1 MSDPLPSLPSLTP
14 LVLAILAA
22 FPVCGLAQ
30 VGVVRPAPPPVTAV
44 PKALPGWRVSGVGSL
59 APVTVRNAAGG
70 FDQSVNQPRQREIY
84 NWESFN
90 IGAASS
96 VTFNFPSADS
106 SALNRVSG
114 PAGPS
119 QIFGSLKSQY
129 ANPDL
134 AKAALIGGSVYLI
147 NANGILF
154 GRNATVNVGSLI
166 ASTLDLKNSDFLDSL
181 TGSIRDG
188 RSAFNTTADLFTD
201 ERSFVIVD
209 PGAQI
214 TTPNG
219 GRVFLFAKNVEN
231 AGTIRTPGGQTAL
244 AGGSEVFLNAP
255 TSEPIYASEANAAIP
270 ALRGLLVEVN
280 GKGSVANLKG
290 GVIDTPR
297 GNSTLVGM
305 AVNQSGRIS
314 ATTSVSENGSVLLL
328 ARSTVVNPQG
338 TTKRATVAGALTL
351 GAGSL
356 VEIATDAA
364 LGADG
369 KPLTSDGN
377 TSFTGSRVELSG
389 QTIELRNSA
398 SIVAHGGI
406 VNARAESVPSYEV
419 DAGSAF
425 KGDAAARLIIGG
437 GALIDVSGTTTTSV
451 SAARNFVTS
460 ELIGKSDL
468 KDAPLQKDGPLYRSK
483 ITFDVRNAVPILG
496 DISAYQTGIQRSA
509 QEKLARGGSISLTS
523 TGALVT
529 HPGST
534 LNVSG
539 GQVTYTDA
547 TVNPTRLVASDG
559 TRYTLDKAPKDIV
572 YTGIEG
578 ASKAITLD
586 RWGIVPQFVPAQ
598 AQTGRSELGY
608 VEGQAGGALNLVA
621 PQSILDGDFLATT
634 SAGTRQ
640 TGGQSALAAPAA
652 VTLGF
657 RNNDFAS
664 FGDSAFVT
672 AGLRDLVIAKDA
684 AALPASFWAAPLTGD
699 VPATS
704 RVAAA
709 AINASG
715 VGKLTITSDANIAVQ
730 EGADIALAPKSSLE
744 LAAAGIAGI
753 ALAGDFRSEGG
764 SFTARTRD
772 RQQAPVSGGIVL
784 SAGTAIDV
792 SGGWVNRQLDGATA
806 AAATPGGKVTLSS
819 ARVLNLQDASRIG
832 VSGGATLSTA
842 GAVQGTDA
850 GSIALESNAVFKVGD
865 TASQV
870 HIGADLKAQSLTGGG
885 TLRLLAGS
893 VSVGSQV
900 TPRGVRDGLLP
911 GALVLS
917 NEFFRN
923 GAFTNYDV
931 QAVTALTV
939 QPGTL
944 LAPQASNG
952 LPFAAASQ
960 LPSGTRPSDFF
971 AQGKLPDVLR
981 KPASLSLGAMVRG
994 GLTDAG
1000 DLLIG
1005 AGAQIRT
1012 DPLASVALMA
1022 GLNLDLEGRIRAPGG
1037 SVSLLLPNNAAR
1049 HDAIEV
1055 QTIGMLRVGSSAVID
1070 VSGQPVLQPKTGL
1083 LQQGSVLAGGGVTIQ
1098 NASQF
1103 ARLTP
1108 IVVASGAVINADG
1121 ALAQLG
1127 VPVVTSNGATTL
1139 REQAVASQGGT
1150 VSVKTLDGGA
1160 ALAGDLHAHGG
1171 SAAAAAG
1178 SFNLTLAGTRVL
1190 AGEAKLV
1197 DNFTLVV
1204 QQAPITSTATVP
1216 GSVQVS
1222 AQSLSKGFAD
1232 ATLTSPERIRF
1243 SGDVDLAMARNLK
1256 LDAPALVASPQSSS
1270 VAVSGGTSVLMGGS
1284 PVAADNPVA
1293 NAPIA
1298 GKTQLTLQGG
1308 LVEFY
1313 GQQGLQGFKSVAAKA
1328 TSEIRFDSST
1338 AQPGKLGLQA
1348 DLSLRAPQ
1356 ITATTN
1362 ADFTVDAP
1370 GRKILLA
1377 GGDAAAA
1384 APLSAGAKLT
1394 FNASE
1399 ITTRDPRDPSQHA
1412 VLRLPFGSLALN
1424 ASERIDISD
1433 GSVLSVSGA
1442 GTTVPFGVTVG
1453 GSHWKYGGV
1462 DVAAPVAKTID
1473 LSAPGKAVTVSAGAS
1488 LDLSGGGDLLALEFV
1503 PGSGGSKDVFAGF
1516 AGGAFAVIPGI
1527 TRYAPQDADILAA
1540 ADSSQAMPRLVLGR
1554 QITLGAGAP
1563 LPAGTYAVLPA
1574 RYATLPGAFL
1584 VRPAPGG
1591 AALALGANVLKA
1603 DGSALVG
1610 GRFGDAGTPYLDSLS
1625 QTFQVQPSA
1634 QAQLASEIRRTN
1646 ANDYFSKLALAAE
1659 VAAPRV
1665 PADAGRLNIA
1675 ADQLSL
1681 RGKTL
1686 FALPTDGQGKPDSH
1700 ARGGE
1705 LDLSAPNINITAL
1718 SAEQPGTLKLSP
1730 ADLNATGASLIVI
1743 GGLRGGAAGTDIA
1756 VAAKQVVVDNAGT
1769 PLKAS
1774 DLLLVA
1780 SDRIELKPGA
1790 SIESTAAS
1798 VIAPTFNLSGDGAL
1812 LRVSGDALAASSRTN
1827 TVRAAGDLLIGPG
1840 VTLKGGAITAEAT
1853 RSTTL
1858 AADVAI
1864 DAKGITLGASRIA
1877 AGAVDQLVAGA
1888 TTLLLAPALTAQLGR
1903 ADSLTLRSFDGLDFY
1918 GAATLGGDAVRSLTI
1933 DTGTLR
1939 LMSDDGRAAITA
1951 GEVRLTNSSGAAS
1964 GAAPGRAEL
1973 SINAVGTAA
1982 AVATTSS
1989 AASSGRV
1996 VIGPGSVAVAG
2007 AAKVDID
2014 AAHELLLT
2022 GATDFST
2029 AGDLTV
2035 NAAAL
2040 AAGANASAVV
2050 TAGGRFGLNAAGKP
2064 TPADGALG
2072 AHVVINAA
2080 AITQAGKVV
2089 LPSGQLSLNAQGAAG
2104 TDAVH
2109 FVGGSVTDLSG
2120 RSSSFDGVT
2129 ITTAGGDLR
2138 TSAQAGNVTLDANAL
2153 LDTSARQ
2160 TAGRAGSVTIAA
2172 PAGAVALNGSV
2183 RSVSAPGRGGGS
2195 IAVDSGAA
2203 LDLRALAAT
2212 LGAEAGN
2219 FAEAIDLRSRSG
2231 DMSLPNGSAL
2241 AARHITLSSDAGS
2254 LAVAGK
2260 LDASASGSTI
2270 VLAAG
2275 DTLSVLPGAQ
2285 ISSRSG
2291 GAVGGEVQLLAG
2303 RAQLQADGSLLRNG
2317 QVRLDG
2323 GSIDTSAA
2331 VAGGTDGSVLI
2342 RAQHDASDRDV
2353 RIGKA
2358 AGSTG
2363 TSLGGARRLEIE
2375 AVTQYSAELVDA
2387 ALIGKINQDNQA
2399 FAGPGGANAAAIRT
2413 RLANALLTGA
2423 PMQLRAG
2430 VEIISQADLTV
2441 TGVPANNGWNLTRF
2455 NADGTAA
2462 SQASGA
2468 PLNLSLRAAGDLKVE
2483 ASISDGFVPAGA
2495 VAPAT
2500 AAAASKIVPGAVV
2513 ARIDGTY
2520 ADGARMRLVGGAD
2533 LNAADVMVTGNRS
2546 DAGDVLIGADNRD
2559 VLVRSTTGSVQIA
2572 AGRDVKI
2579 INRRAVAYTT
2589 GVPVDDLPGYIGNKL
2604 TPAAYLNNAGTAQS
2618 PFLAGGGRLEVT
2630 AGRDLVGAT
2639 DALPQYGTEW
2649 LWRARDLGVLGQPV
2663 VWSRY
2668 DRFKQ
2673 GFATFGGG
2681 GVTATAGND
2690 ALNVEVSTG
2699 IGAYVARNDD
2709 GSGAGARPFGGGD
2722 VSLRAHRDVVGGF
2735 VLSGSGAVSVNSG
2748 RDIASSIDAP
2758 GLRVLHGNSQ
2768 IQIGALNNVDVGA
2781 VTSFGLAPLTR
2792 QFLPL
2797 NANAPK
2803 TYVSGL
2809 SPSASL
2815 DVLASSGNVR
2825 YRSNVTVPDETAELR
2840 HFGSGVPIIPDRASF
2855 AAPQGDVSLAELVQ
2869 VPAGNTSLNILAGQ
2883 NVAVTRIT
2891 VTGTDGQSA
2900 VPTWLTEQQATTLVD
2915 NAFRAGR
2922 APLDLGVRT
2931 PLRVVAAAGDVRVS
2945 EAIDTTKQ
2953 LRLLAGRDVVLEA
2966 VAGAQFSGVISQH
2979 QSEDEL
2985 SLVQAGRDVLLP
2997 TSGGHHDLFLHG
3009 PGNLLVTAGRNIDLK
3024 ASGGVAGVGNR
3035 ENAALPAHSGK
3046 VTVVAGVALGGAD
3059 YRQAQA
3065 WFFPLLG
3072 GTGIAGFAPDLAA
3085 QLTAARAGQPLPV
3098 LGSEAAAR
3106 FKAASID
3113 EQIAQVKTLVGDA
3126 AFDAALLS
3134 GVRLKNV
3141 RLDKPLPSPDLA
3153 QARLTFGTWDAAEKS
3168 TVVSAALANA
3178 WVVSVPADQQQAQA
3192 LAMAGT
3198 RNPDASYTTALV
3210 GFVGTQTRRADLT
3223 PASAL
3228 AVFMTLAPERQLLFT
3243 NQVLATE
3250 VRNAGRAASLL
3261 AGVPRDAAYER
3272 AYQTLDVVFP
3282 EPGIAGDVKMGS
3294 SQLRTLQGSDIDV
3307 LVPRGSVD
3315 VGALVADLS
3324 SNKGPSQLGIVTAAG
3339 GDISM
3344 VVRDNVNV
3352 NQSRVFTVGKGDLL
3366 MWASLGNLDAGR
3378 GAKTVTGTPPPL
3390 YRIDDKGNFVIDTSG
3405 SFSGSGIAVLN
3416 ASSTLDLYAPK
3427 GEINAGDAGIKS
3439 LGNAFLGAARFVGAD
3454 NLTVGGVSVGAP
3466 PPAATGGDTA
3476 GLAAVGQAAATAGTR
3491 ISPDDSEE
3499 EKERKR
3505 RKRLNLILDFLG
3517 FGDGAS
3523 KP

>member
-1 MSDPLPSLPSLTP
+1 MPSLTP

-22 FPVCGLAQ
+22 FPLSGLAQ
-30 VGVVRPAPPPVTAV
+30 VGLVRPPPPPVATV
-44 PKALPGWRVSGVGSL
+44 PKAMPGWRTSGVGPL

-84 NWESFN
+84 NWDSFN

-129 ANPDL
+129 ANPDP
-134 AKAALIGGSVYLI
+134 AKAPLIGGSVYLI

-154 GRNATVNVGSLI
+154 GRNSTVNVGSLI

-181 TGSIRDG
+181 TGSIRDN
-188 RSAFNTTADLFTD
+188 RSTFNATADLFAD

-244 AGGSEVFLNAP
+244 AGGSEVFLNDP
-255 TSEPIYASEANAAIP
+255 TTEPIYASEANAAIP
-270 ALRGLLVEVN
+270 ALRGLLVEVG
-280 GKGSVANLKG
+280 GKGSAANLKG

-328 ARSTVVNPQG
+328 ARGEAAAFS
-338 TTKRATVAGALTL
+338 KHAATSGALTL
-351 GAGSL
+351 GAGS
-356 VEIATDAA
+356 VIEIAADTA

-369 KPLTSDGN
+369 KLPTSDGN

-389 QTIELRNSA
+389 QTIELRNGA
-398 SIVAHGGI
+398 SIVAHGGV
-406 VNARAESVPSYEV
+406 VNARAESVPSYLT
-419 DAGSAF
+419 DLSSGF
-425 KGDAAARLIIGG
+425 KNDAAARLIIGG

-496 DISAYQTGIQRSA
+496 DISAYQTGIQRTA
-509 QEKLARGGSISLTS
+509 EERLARGGSISLTS

-539 GQVTYTDA
+539 GHVTYTDA
-547 TVNPTRLVASDG
+547 VVNPTRLIASDG
-559 TRYTLDKAPKDIV
+559 ARYTLDKAPKDIV
-572 YTGIEG
+572 YTGIEA
-578 ASKAITLD
+578 ASKATTLD

-598 AQTGRSELGY
+598 AQTGRGELGY
-608 VEGQAGGALNLVA
+608 VDGQAGGALNLVA
-621 PQSILDGDFLATT
+621 PRSILDGDFMATT
-634 SAGTRQ
+634 SAGVRQ
-640 TGGQSALAAPAA
+640 TGGQSAVAAPAA

-657 RNNDFAS
+657 RNTDFAPS
-664 FGDSAFVT
+664 REPVFGT
-672 AGLRDLVIAKDA
+672 AGLLDLAITRFT
-684 AALPASFWAAPLTGD
+684 AALPASFWAAPLAGD

-704 RVAAA
+704 RVAAS

-715 VGKLTITSDANIAVQ
+715 VGKLTITADGNIAVL
-730 EGADIALAPKSSLE
+730 EGADIALAPKSSLD
-744 LAAAGIAGI
+744 LASTGVGGI

-784 SAGTAIDV
+784 NAGTAIDV
-792 SGGWVNRQLDGATA
+792 SGAWVNRQLDGATV

-819 ARVLNLQDASRIG
+819 TRALNLQDASRIN
-832 VSGGATLSTA
+832 VSGAATVSAA
-842 GAVQGTDA
+842 GVVQGTDA
-850 GSIALESNAVFKVGD
+850 GSIALESNVLLATGEA
-865 TASQV
+865 ASQV
-870 HIGADLKAQSLTGGG
+870 HIGADLKGQSLTGGG
-885 TLRLLAGS
+885 SLKLLAGS
-893 VSVGSQV
+893 VSIGSQV
-900 TPRGVRDGLLP
+900 TPRGVKDGLAP
-911 GALVLS
+911 GELLLS
-917 NEFFRN
+917 TEFFRN

-931 QAVTALTV
+931 QAATALTI

-944 LAPQASNG
+944 VAPQAGNW

-960 LPSGTRPSDFF
+960 LPSGTRPGDFF
-971 AQGKLPDVLR
+971 DQGQLPDAQR
-981 KPASLSLGAMVRG
+981 KPASLSLSAVHRG
-994 GLTDAG
+994 STKGSG
-1000 DLLIG
+1000 DLSVG
-1005 AGAQIRT
+1005 AGAQIRV
-1012 DPLASVALMA
+1012 DPLASVALIA
-1022 GLNLDLEGRIRAPGG
+1022 GLNLDFEGRIRSPGG
-1037 SVSLLLPNNAAR
+1037 GVRLLVASNAAAGT
-1049 HDAIEV
+1049 D
-1055 QTIGMLRVGSSAVID
+1055 IGTLRVGTGAVID
-1070 VSGQPVLQPKTGL
+1070 VSGQPVLQPRTGPF
-1083 LQQGSVLAGGGVTIQ
+1083 QQGSVLPGGSVTVE

-1108 IVVASGAVINADG
+1108 IVIASGAVINADG
-1121 ALAQLG
+1121 ASARLG
-1127 VPVVTSNGATTL
+1127 VPVVTANGATTV
-1139 REQAVASQGGT
+1139 REQTVASQGG
-1150 VSVKTLDGGA
+1150 SISIKTLDGGA
-1160 ALAGDLHAHGG
+1160 ALAGNLHALGG
-1171 SAAAAAG
+1171 SADAAAG
-1178 SFNLTLAGTRVL
+1178 SFALRLAGTRALPGDPL
-1190 AGEAKLV
+1190 AQLV
-1197 DNFTLVV
+1197 DNFTLAI
-1204 QQAPITSTATVP
+1204 QQAPITSAATLP

-1222 AQSLSKGFAD
+1222 AQSLSSGFAD
-1232 ATLTSPERIRF
+1232 ATLISPERIRF
-1243 SGDVDLAMARNLK
+1243 NGDVDLAMARSLK
-1256 LDAPALVASPQSSS
+1256 LDAPAIVASPQSTS
-1270 VAVSGGTSVLMGGS
+1270 VAVSGATTLLLGGFQ
-1284 PVAADNPVA
+1284 PADIPVA

-1313 GQQGLQGFKSVAAKA
+1313 GQQGLQGFKSVEAKA
-1328 TSEIRFDSST
+1328 TSEIRFDSSK

-1356 ITATTN
+1356 VTATTN

-1370 GRKILLA
+1370 GQKILLA
-1377 GGDAAAA
+1377 GGDASAA

-1453 GSHWKYGGV
+1453 GSNWKYGGV

-1540 ADSSQAMPRLVLGR
+1540 ADANQATARLVLGR
-1554 QITLGAGAP
+1554 QITFGAGAP

-1584 VRPAPGG
+1584 VRPTPGS
-1591 AALALGANVLKA
+1591 AALALGANVPKA
-1603 DGSALVG
+1603 DGSSLVG

-1625 QTFQVQPSA
+1625 QTFQVQGSV
-1634 QAQLASEIRRTN
+1634 QAQLASEIRQTN
-1646 ANDYFSKLALAAE
+1646 ANDYFSKQALAAE
-1659 VAAPRV
+1659 VAAPRL

-1681 RGKTL
+1681 KGKTL
-1686 FALPTDGQGKPDSH
+1686 FALPTDGQGKVDSR

-1705 LDLSAPNINITAL
+1705 LDLSAPNINISAL
-1718 SAEQPGTLKLSP
+1718 AAQQPGTLNLSP

-1743 GGLRGGAAGTDIA
+1743 GGLRGGATGTDIA
-1756 VAAKQVVVDNAGT
+1756 VSASTVIVDNAGN

-1780 SDRIELKPGA
+1780 NERVELKPGA
-1790 SIESTAAS
+1790 SIESTAAN
-1798 VIAPTFNLSGDGAL
+1798 VIAPTLNLSGDGAL
-1812 LRVSGDALAASSRTN
+1812 LRVSGDALAASVRTN

-1858 AADVAI
+1858 AADAAI

-1877 AGAVDQLVAGA
+1877 AGAVDQAVAGA
-1888 TTLLLAPALTAQLGR
+1888 TTLVLAPALAAQIGR
-1903 ADSLTLRSFDGLDFY
+1903 ADSLTLRSFDRLDLY
-1918 GAATLGGDAVRSLTI
+1918 GAATLGGAAVRSLTI

-1939 LMSDDGRAAITA
+1939 LMSDDARAAITA

-1964 GAAPGRAEL
+1964 VAAPGRAEL
-1973 SINAVGTAA
+1973 SINAIETVAAVGT
-1982 AVATTSS
+1982 TGS
-1989 AASSGRV
+1989 AAKPGQV

-2007 AAKVDID
+2007 AAKVGVD
-2014 AAHELLLT
+2014 AARELLLT

-2035 NAAAL
+2035 SAAAL
-2040 AAGANASAVV
+2040 SAGANASAVV
-2050 TAGGRFGLNAAGKP
+2050 TAGGQFVLNAAGKP
-2064 TPADGALG
+2064 APTGGALG

-2080 AITQAGKVV
+2080 AITQAGKVL

-2104 TDAVH
+2104 ADAVR
-2109 FVGGSVTDLSG
+2109 FAAGSVTDLSG
-2120 RSSSFDGVT
+2120 RSSTFDGVT

-2138 TSAQAGNVTLDANAL
+2138 ASAQAGNVTLDANAL

-2160 TAGRAGSVTIAA
+2160 TTGRAGSVTIAA
-2172 PAGAVALNGSV
+2172 PAGAVALNGGM
-2183 RSVSAPGRGGGS
+2183 RGVSAPGQAGGS
-2195 IAVDSGAA
+2195 LSVDSAAA

-2212 LGAEAGN
+2212 LGTEAGN
-2219 FAEAIDLRSRSG
+2219 FAEAITLRSRSG
-2231 DMSLPNGSAL
+2231 DLSLPAGAAL
-2241 AARHITLSSDAGS
+2241 AARHIMLSSDSGS

-2260 LDASASGSTI
+2260 LDATASGSTV

-2285 ISSRSG
+2285 ISSRST

-2303 RAQLQADGSLLRNG
+2303 RAQWQADGSFLRNG
-2317 QVRLDG
+2317 QVQLDG
-2323 GSIDTSAA
+2323 GNIDTSAA
-2331 VAGGTDGSVLI
+2331 AAGGLDGSVLI

-2353 RIGKA
+2353 RIGKV
-2358 AGSTG
+2358 AGSVG
-2363 TSLGGARRLEIE
+2363 TSLVGVKRVEFE
-2375 AVTQYSAELVDA
+2375 AVTQYSAEVVDA

-2399 FAGPGGANAAAIRT
+2399 FAGAGGANAAAIRS
-2413 RLANALLTGA
+2413 RLANVFVVGA
-2423 PMQLRAG
+2423 PLQLRAG
-2430 VEIISQADLTV
+2430 VEVVSQADLTV
-2441 TGVPANNGWNLTRF
+2441 TGVAANNGWNLTRF

-2462 SQASGA
+2462 AQASGA
-2468 PLNLSLRAAGDLKVE
+2468 PVNVSLRAAGDLKVE

-2500 AAAASKIVPGAVV
+2500 AAAASKIAPGAVV
-2513 ARIDGTY
+2513 ARIDGAY
-2520 ADGARMRLVGGAD
+2520 AEGARVRLVGGAD
-2533 LNAADVMVTGNRS
+2533 VNAADVMATAPRG
-2546 DAGDVLIGADNRD
+2546 DGGDVLIGADNRD
-2559 VLVRSTTGSVQIA
+2559 VLVRSTTGSIQIA
-2572 AGRDVKI
+2572 AGRDVVMQ
-2579 INRRAVAYTT
+2579 NRRAAAYTT
-2589 GVPVDDLPGYIGNKL
+2589 GVPVDDLPGYVGNKL

-2618 PFLAGGGRLEVT
+2618 PFLGGGGKLAVT
-2630 AGRDLVGAT
+2630 AGRDLAGAT
-2639 DALPQYGTEW
+2639 DTPPQYGTEW
-2649 LWRARDLGVLGQPV
+2649 LWRARDLAVLGGEPV
-2663 VWSRY
+2663 FWSRY

-2681 GVTATAGND
+2681 GVTAAAGND

-2699 IGAYVARNDD
+2699 IGGYVARNADR
-2709 GSGAGARPFGGGD
+2709 SSAGARQFGGGD
-2722 VSLRAHRDVVGGF
+2722 VSLQAHRDVVGGF
-2735 VLSGSGAVSVNSG
+2735 VLSGSGSARVNSG
-2748 RDIASSIDAP
+2748 RDIASPVDAP

-2768 IQIGALNNVDVGA
+2768 IQIGALNSVDVGA
-2781 VTSFGLAPLTR
+2781 VTSFGLAPWTV
-2792 QFLPL
+2792 QF
-2797 NANAPK
+2797 ANRTLAL
-2803 TYVSGL
+2803 YVSGL
-2809 SPSASL
+2809 ASNASL
-2815 DVLASSGNVR
+2815 DVLASSGNLR
-2825 YRSNVTVPDETAELR
+2825 YRSNVGAPEGTTER
-2840 HFGSGVPIIPDRASF
+2840 KHFGSGVPIIPDRASF

-2869 VPAGNTSLNILAGQ
+2869 VPAGNTSLNVLAGQ
-2883 NVAVTRIT
+2883 NVTATKIT

-2900 VPTWLTEQQATTLVD
+2900 APTWLTETQATTLVD

-2945 EAIDTTKQ
+2945 EAIDTATQ
-2953 LRLLAGRDVVLEA
+2953 LRLLAGRDVALASEA
-2966 VAGAQFSGVISQH
+2966 GSSFRGLVSQH
-2979 QSEDEL
+2979 QSDDEL

-2997 TSGGHHDLFLHG
+2997 ASGNTFFDLRLHG
-3009 PGNLLVTAGRNIDLK
+3009 PGNQLVTAGRNVDLK
-3024 ASGGVAGVGNR
+3024 TSGGAGGVGNR

-3065 WFFPLLG
+3065 WYFPLLG
-3072 GTGIAGFAPDLAA
+3072 GTGIAGFAADLAA
-3085 QLTAARAGQPLPV
+3085 QLTAVRAGQPLPA
-3098 LGSEAAAR
+3098 LGSEASAR

-3113 EQIAQVKTLVGDA
+3113 EQIAQAKTLAGDA

-3141 RLDKPLPSPDLA
+3141 RLDKPEPTPDLP
-3153 QARLTFGTWDAAEKS
+3153 QARLTFGKWNAAEKF

-3178 WVVSVPADQQQAQA
+3178 WAASVPADQQQTQA
-3192 LAMAGT
+3192 LAMGT
-3198 RNPDASYTTALV
+3198 HSTEASYITALV
-3210 GFVGTQTRRADLT
+3210 GFVGTQTNRADLT

-3228 AVFMTLAPERQLLFT
+3228 MAFTALPVERQLLFT

-3261 AGVPRDAAYER
+3261 AGAPRDAAYER
-3272 AYQTLDVVFP
+3272 AYQALDVVFP
-3282 EPGIAGDVKMGS
+3282 ELGVAGDVKMGS
-3294 SQLRTLQGSDIDV
+3294 SQLRTLQGSDINV

-3315 VGALVADLS
+3315 VGALVADLGS
-3324 SNKGPSQLGIVTAAG
+3324 IKGPSQLGIVTAAG
-3339 GDISM
+3339 GNISM

-3378 GAKTVTGTPPPL
+3378 GAKTVTGAPPPL

-3405 SFSGSGIAVLN
+3405 SFSGSGIAVLD

-3454 NLTVGGVSVGAP
+3454 NLAVGGVAVGAP
-3466 PPAATGGDTA
+3466 PPATTGGDTA
-3476 GLAAVGQAAATAGTR
+3476 GLAAVGQAATSAGTR
-3491 ISPDDSEE
+3491 INPDDSEE
-3499 EKERKR
+3499 EKQRNR